1 MHYKIKQIWL
11 GKDLFFIYYY
21 SALIKMPT
29 NLKKWRQSHDLGFE
43 SVLLYA
49 KLVAIIC
56 VF

>member
-1 MHYKIKQIWL
+1 M

-21 SALIKMPT
+21 SKLIKMPT
-29 NLKKWRQSHDLGFE
+29 SLKKWRQSHDLGFE